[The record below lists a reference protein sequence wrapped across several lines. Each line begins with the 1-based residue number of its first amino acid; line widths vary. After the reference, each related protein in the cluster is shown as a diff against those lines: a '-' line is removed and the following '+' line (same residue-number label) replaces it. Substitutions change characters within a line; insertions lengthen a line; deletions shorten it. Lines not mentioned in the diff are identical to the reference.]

1 MKLIGHE
8 ESRLCRDHVAAAYHL
23 CQWVHNSFLD
33 SELQADTSNELILCI
48 GHSYAFAIR
57 CHFSMN
63 SMTGENKN
71 TVKRVIFENKIDL

>member
-1 MKLIGHE
+1 MKLIGYE

-33 SELQADTSNELILCI
+33 SEKQNDTSTELILCV

-63 SMTGENKN
+63 SMSVDKDNI
-71 TVKRVIFENKIDL
+71 VKRVIFENRI

>member
-33 SELQADTSNELILCI
+33 SELQDDTSNELILCI

-63 SMTGENKN
+63 SMKVDKDNN
-71 TVKRVIFENKIDL
+71 VKRVIFENRI

>member
-23 CQWVHNSFLD
+23 CQWFHNSFLD
-33 SELQADTSNELILCI
+33 SERQADTSNELILCI

-63 SMTGENKN
+63 SMMVDKDNN
-71 TVKRVIFENKIDL
+71 VKRVIFDNRI